1 MVGLL
6 TWMRSV
12 LGSSVDGVFCVAC
25 RDRRTVD
32 RVDVSEPN
40 ARGGA
45 KRLSGR
51 CQVCH
56 STTSTFIS

>member
-25 RDRRTVD
+25 RDRRTVARGD
-32 RVDVSEPN
+32 GIEPN

-45 KRLSGR
+45 KRLIGR

-56 STTSTFIS
+56 GKTSTFIS